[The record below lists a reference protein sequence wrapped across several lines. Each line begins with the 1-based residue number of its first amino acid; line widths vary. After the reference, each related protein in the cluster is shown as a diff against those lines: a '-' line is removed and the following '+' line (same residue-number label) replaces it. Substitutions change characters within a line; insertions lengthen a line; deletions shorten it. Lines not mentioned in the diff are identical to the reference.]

1 MKKTIFLG
9 AIFTVLSTPGLTED
23 TQSISTSQQPTNSV
37 SSTTPSTNQTNSP
50 TLNPVMPQQNDT
62 TAPGQTI
69 TPMPTQNNEPNP
81 TLPQTST
88 QPQQPF
94 PLINCDYKIPP
105 EIKKIDQ
112 SLVLNWSEKA
122 TLQSFDFS
130 SPDIDHQMQRL
141 QPCFTDQGWIGFNEA
156 LQKSGNIEAIKSQ
169 KLTVNSQI
177 DGQTQVTEIK
187 DNQWKIHLPVQVV
200 YQNEQEKVIQLLN
213 IDLTVGRKISGDL
226 GIMQLIATPR
236 VNITPEETNQN
247 SSSTPATQQTDQPSN
262 SQNPTTN
269 TKSPTTDEG
278 KEPPTTHSVDNAN
291 SSNINQ

>member
-1 MKKTIFLG
+1 MKKTILLG
-9 AIFTVLSTPGLTED
+9 AIFTVFNTPGLAED
-23 TQSISTSQQPTNSV
+23 SQSISTSQQPTNNA
-37 SSTTPSTNQTNSP
+37 SSTTPSTNQINSP
-50 TLNPVMPQQNDT
+50 IFNPVTPQQNDT
-62 TAPGQTI
+62 TAPGQTT
-69 TPMPTQNNEPNP
+69 TPMPAQSNQPNP
-81 TLPQTST
+81 TLPQTLT

-122 TLQSFDFS
+122 TLQSFGFS
-130 SPDIDHQMQRL
+130 PADIDHQMQRL

-187 DNQWKIHLPVQVV
+187 ENQWKIHLPVQVV

-236 VNITPEETNQN
+236 VNTTPEETNQN
-247 SSSTPATQQTDQPSN
+247 NSSTPATQQTDQPSN

-269 TKSPTTDEG
+269 INPPTTNEG
-278 KEPPTTHSVDNAN
+278 KEPSTTHSVGN
-291 SSNINQ
+291 SSNVNQ